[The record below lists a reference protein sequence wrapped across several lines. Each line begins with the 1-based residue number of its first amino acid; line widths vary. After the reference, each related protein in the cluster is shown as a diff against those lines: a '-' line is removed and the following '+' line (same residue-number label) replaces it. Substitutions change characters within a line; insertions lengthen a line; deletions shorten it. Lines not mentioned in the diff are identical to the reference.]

1 MTYFVTE
8 FIPASGQINNW
19 FFPTYR
25 EAREFIQPSKIRGN
39 WVSTIDENSAKLYP
53 LRLSEKIMKKIPR
66 RLYMCTKYNGN
77 HILTISVVNV

>member
-8 FIPASGQINNW
+8 FIPAGGQINHW

-25 EAREFIQPSKIRGN
+25 EARDFIQPSKIRGN
-39 WVSTIDENSAKLYP
+39 WVSTVDENSTKLSP
-53 LRLSEKIMKKIPR
+53 LRPNEKVMKKIPH
-66 RLYMCTKYNGN
+66 RLYICTKYNGN